1 MLSVQII
8 AVGRL
13 KESWL
18 RDAMAEYAKRLGG
31 FCRFTVTEVEE
42 YRLPE
47 DPSPAQIRKGLEEEG
62 REILRRVGKTP
73 MAALCIEG
81 KQIPSRGLASLL
93 EERQQL
99 DSSLAFVIGGSF
111 GLSEE
116 VKAAAFLR
124 LSMSE
129 MTFPHQLARVMLA
142 EQLYRAFSILRGSR
156 YHK

>member
-31 FCRFTVTEVEE
+31 HCRFSVTEVEE

-47 DPSPAQIRKGLEEEG
+47 NPSPAQIRKGLEEEG
-62 REILRRVGKTP
+62 REILRRAGKAP
-73 MAALCIEG
+73 IAALCIEG
-81 KQIPSRGLASLL
+81 RELSSPQMAELLA
-93 EERQQL
+93 ERQQR
-99 DSSLAFVIGGSF
+99 DSALAFAIGGSF

-116 VKAAAFLR
+116 VKSAAFLR
-124 LSMSE
+124 LSMSR

-142 EQLYRAFSILRGSR
+142 EQLYRAFSILAGSR

>member
-1 MLSVQII
+1 MLTVQVI
-8 AVGRL
+8 AVGKL

-31 FCRFTVTEVEE
+31 HCRFLVTEVEE

-47 DPSPAQIRKGLEEEG
+47 APSPAQIRKGLEEEG
-62 REILRRVGKTP
+62 REILRRAGK
-73 MAALCIEG
+73 AAVVALCIEG
-81 KQIPSRGLASLL
+81 QELSSPQLAEFLAG
-93 EERQQL
+93 RQQR

-116 VKAAAFLR
+116 VKKAALLR
-124 LSMSE
+124 MSMSR

-142 EQLYRAFSILRGSR
+142 EQLYRAFSILKGSR